1 MQSRRGLPI
10 REGVEPASRLHRIMT
25 GRDIMAVMRALPRAW
40 WAWLT
45 RRTAAVG
52 SPNPP
57 PAFVRTDPRPR
68 RHPRRSLPQ
77 RLEQF
82 AGAFAASHG
91 QTDHEF
97 VGMGQAL
104 RQLHRT
110 AQALATLV
118 REQLA
123 ALRDTLHTSRLGGT
137 DGLAARS
144 LHDLQE
150 GLAAAAADLTNLL
163 SVAGDLQRL
172 RGDVARIRRVAT
184 FVRTSALGFAVES
197 VRTREGQAQFDS
209 LVGALRSLADR
220 ITDLAEAMETNARQ
234 AQSAH
239 ETQWRSLS
247 AAHASLALLGRE
259 LATAADLSATAAQTL
274 LDHLLEALHHAED
287 RMSQITRRADEAVYY
302 LQFGDIVRQKTEHV
316 GAALREAAGL
326 LLTAARKRD
335 FRTRATAVD
344 QSLAVQIAQLDAI
357 QQEVQTAQAKLAH
370 AFHGLREDTA
380 ALQSLLD
387 AWHEQPADSPARM
400 DPLEAFKTDWQ
411 HLERLQRRGHELQ
424 IGATR
429 TAQQTIAVSS
439 RLSGHLAEV
448 KAVNAEIHFQALNAI
463 VRTASLDQQGAT
475 LSVLSMHLD
484 WLYREADALVRT
496 IVGTVETI
504 LAKAS
509 QAGTSRTPAA
519 GLAPATASL
528 DRLDAAFAACRQT
541 SLEAR
546 RLMAEQQA
554 ALQESQ
560 GFLGSLEAQT
570 PTLEQ
575 QIADLVAF
583 RRLLAPWVEGTAP
596 SSPASPGCAADRY
609 TMRSE
614 RDIHDRVHRQATGRP
629 PQAPSPPEPPPADT
643 RPPLPALTPA
653 TNAVS
658 ADDSAALGANVEL
671 F

>member
-1 MQSRRGLPI
+1 
-10 REGVEPASRLHRIMT
+10 
-25 GRDIMAVMRALPRAW
+25 MRALPRIW
-40 WAWLT
+40 WSCLT
-45 RRTAAVG
+45 RRTAAVAN
-52 SPNPP
+52 PNPP
-57 PAFVRTDPRPR
+57 PASARTHPRPR
-68 RHPRRSLPQ
+68 RHFRRFLPR

-82 AGAFAASHG
+82 AGAFAASHA

-150 GLAAAAADLTNLL
+150 GLTAAATDLTNLL
-163 SVAGDLQRL
+163 SVADDLRRL
-172 RGDVARIRRVAT
+172 RGDVARIRRVAM

-197 VRTREGQAQFDS
+197 VRTRESQAQFDS
-209 LVGALRSLADR
+209 LVGALRGLADR
-220 ITDLAEAMETNARQ
+220 ITELADAMETNARQ

-247 AAHASLALLGRE
+247 TAHASLAMLARE

-274 LDHLLEALHHAED
+274 LDHLLEALHHAEA
-287 RMSQITRRADEAVYY
+287 RMGQITRRADEAVYY
-302 LQFGDIVRQKTEHV
+302 LQFGDIVRQKTEHI
-316 GAALREAAGL
+316 GAALREAAGRL
-326 LLTAARKRD
+326 RTAARKRD
-335 FRTRATAVD
+335 FRARATAVD

-357 QQEVQTAQAKLAH
+357 QQEVQTAQAKLGH

-387 AWHEQPADSPARM
+387 PWHEHPADSPAGT
-400 DPLEAFKTDWQ
+400 DPLQAFKSDWQ
-411 HLERLQRRGHELQ
+411 HLERLQHRGHELR
-424 IGATR
+424 IGASQ
-429 TAQQTIAVSS
+429 TAQQAIAVSS

-448 KAVNAEIHFQALNAI
+448 KAVNTEIHFQALNAI

-484 WLYREADALVRT
+484 WLYREADALVRA

-509 QAGTSRTPAA
+509 QASTSRAATA
-519 GLAPATASL
+519 GLAPAPASL
-528 DRLDAAFAACRQT
+528 DGLDAALAACRQT
-541 SLEAR
+541 SLEAH

-554 ALQESQ
+554 ALEGSQ
-560 GFLGSLEAQT
+560 GFLGYLEAQT

-575 QIADLVAF
+575 QIAELVAF
-583 RRLLAPWVEGTAP
+583 RHLLAPWVEGSTA
-596 SSPASPGCAADRY
+596 SSPASTGSTPDRY

-614 RDIHDRVHRQATGRP
+614 RDIHDRVHRQVTGTRP
-629 PQAPSPPEPPPADT
+629 QDPSPPEPPPPNT
-643 RPPLPALTPA
+643 PPPPSAPTPA

-658 ADDSAALGANVEL
+658 ASDPAALGANVEL

>member
-1 MQSRRGLPI
+1 
-10 REGVEPASRLHRIMT
+10 
-25 GRDIMAVMRALPRAW
+25 MAVMRALPRAW
-40 WAWLT
+40 WACLT
-45 RRTAAVG
+45 RRTAAVEI
-52 SPNPP
+52 PNPP
-57 PAFVRTDPRPR
+57 PPFVRTDPWPR
-68 RHPRRSLPQ
+68 RHPRRSLPR

-184 FVRTSALGFAVES
+184 FVRTSAFGFAVES

-247 AAHASLALLGRE
+247 AAHASLAILGRE

-274 LDHLLEALHHAED
+274 LDHLLEALHHAEA
-287 RMSQITRRADEAVYY
+287 RMGQITRRADEAVYY
-302 LQFGDIVRQKTEHV
+302 LQFGDIVRQKTEHI

-326 LLTAARKRD
+326 LQTAARKRD

-387 AWHEQPADSPARM
+387 AWHGHPADSRAGA
-400 DPLEAFKTDWQ
+400 DPIQAFKSDWQ
-411 HLERLQRRGHELQ
+411 HIERLQRRGHELQ
-424 IGATR
+424 IGAR
-429 TAQQTIAVSS
+429 QTAQQAIAVSS

-509 QAGTSRTPAA
+509 QAGTSRTTAA
-519 GLAPATASL
+519 ALAPASL
-528 DRLDAAFAACRQT
+528 DHLDAAFAACRQT
-541 SLEAR
+541 SLEAH

-554 ALQESQ
+554 ALEEGQ
-560 GFLGSLEAQT
+560 GFLGYLEAQT

-575 QIADLVAF
+575 QIAELVAF
-583 RRLLAPWVEGTAP
+583 RRLLAPWVEVTTA
-596 SSPASPGCAADRY
+596 SSPTSTDCAADRY

-614 RDIHDRVHRQATGRP
+614 RDIHDRVHRQATGGP
-629 PQAPSPPEPPPADT
+629 PQDPAPPEPPPADT
-643 RPPLPALTPA
+643 RPPMPTLTPA
-653 TNAVS
+653 TS
-658 ADDSAALGANVEL
+658 AASASDSAALGANVEL